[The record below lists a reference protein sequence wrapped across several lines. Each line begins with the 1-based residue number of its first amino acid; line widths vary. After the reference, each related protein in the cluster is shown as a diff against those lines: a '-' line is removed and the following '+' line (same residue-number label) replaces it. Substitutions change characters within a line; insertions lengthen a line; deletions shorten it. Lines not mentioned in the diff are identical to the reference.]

1 MSLRI
6 LFGSGRR
13 GKRTAMTLVETL
25 VGLAAGSLLLAV
37 IATAWVF
44 TARSFVAIGNYTE
57 MDNDSRNTLD
67 LMSREIRAASALT
80 SYTTNKVTLRNLD
93 GSTFTYEYS
102 PTAKTLTRQQ
112 GSNKKVL
119 LEECDYARFSVSQ
132 RNVTNGFIFYSTTSN
147 PSLTKLIDVSWKCSR
162 RVIGTQINTESV
174 QTAKIVLRN

>member
-1 MSLRI
+1 
-6 LFGSGRR
+6 
-13 GKRTAMTLVETL
+13 MTLVETM
-25 VGLAAGSLLLAV
+25 VGLAAGTLLLAV

-80 SYTTNKVTLRNLD
+80 SYSTNAITLRNLD
-93 GSTFTYEYS
+93 NTTFSYVYS
-102 PTAKTLTRQQ
+102 PTAKTLSRVQ
-112 GSNKKVL
+112 GTSTKVL

-132 RNVTNGFIFYSTTSN
+132 RNVTNGFVFYSTTSN
-147 PSLTKLIDVSWKCSR
+147 PSLTKLVDVSWKCSR
-162 RVIGTQINTESV
+162 RVLGTQINTESV